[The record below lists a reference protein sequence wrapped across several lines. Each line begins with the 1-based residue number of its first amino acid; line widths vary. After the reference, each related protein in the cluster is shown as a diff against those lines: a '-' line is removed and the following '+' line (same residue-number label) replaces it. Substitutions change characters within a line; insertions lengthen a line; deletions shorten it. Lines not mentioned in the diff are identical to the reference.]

1 MGQSP
6 GGLHTGRTAFTPP
19 SARSSRRHEGCQ
31 AHLSCEVCR
40 FYWGSVVKTRV
51 TAAWLSSPPA
61 SLEAELLPE
70 GPATDHAAGVASG
83 CQGNEGS
90 FIKQGFPGLGS
101 DLRRPRAKAHLSL
114 GKARFFPHSRA
125 LCVLTLHVVF
135 LSPHSCLV
143 VMLCLLVW
151 GLRAPCRGPVHHT
164 THN

>member
-1 MGQSP
+1 MPGSP
-6 GGLHTGRTAFTPP
+6 ELRGLPLLLGLCCQDTGD
-19 SARSSRRHEGCQ
+19 RRM
-31 AHLSCEVCR
+31 
-40 FYWGSVVKTRV
+40 
-51 TAAWLSSPPA
+51 
-61 SLEAELLPE
+61 AELTSSLSGGRAASRSPT
-70 GPATDHAAGVASG
+70 TDHAAGVASG
-83 CQGNEGS
+83 CQGSEGS
-90 FIKQGFPGLGS
+90 FIKQGVPGLGS

-164 THN
+164 THNSVTGLTRDLLPSVNVSFLVM